1 MSSAT
6 LSSSPAASSTIN
18 EQLRLRITEELA
30 GSFKGDISGPDHAD
44 YERQLRHRH
53 PVHRPGLRL
62 RPDDAHRGLGLRAG
76 AGGRRAARVRPRRAH
91 PAAQRRLARR
101 AQARHAGL
109 PFVPLEY
116 VGKRLLMLVS
126 MWLDDAEDAA
136 GAELIARLTETG
148 QPCIKTTTVLPFA
161 AGVQR
166 LIDVEFEDG
175 HRYYTKEAHVA
186 DLADDA
192 VDKLDAFW
200 RHDMPMEGEV
210 EIIGLGGA
218 IGDVAEADS
227 AFSNRGYLLWLN
239 SAMRWDDPADDE
251 DYIART
257 RNAVAGLAPWTG
269 RGVYVNM
276 LNFDEQD
283 RVVEA
288 LGGAEKYAELAR
300 LKAQYDP
307 ANLFRMNANITP
319 A

>member
-136 GAELIARLTETG
+136 GAELI
-148 QPCIKTTTVLPFA
+148 
-161 AGVQR
+161 GV
-166 LIDVEFEDG
+166 
-175 HRYYTKEAHVA
+175 
-186 DLADDA
+186 
-192 VDKLDAFW
+192 
-200 RHDMPMEGEV
+200 P
-210 EIIGLGGA
+210 
-218 IGDVAEADS
+218 
-227 AFSNRGYLLWLN
+227 
-239 SAMRWDDPADDE
+239 
-251 DYIART
+251 